1 MVSSGNRVAMPAS
14 KVTLAL
20 EISNQVRK
28 AKRRRLLQEELEAE
42 SEGDSSHQ
50 TRQEASESEEDPVY
64 VGRQFTE
71 SLANDMI
78 EKELSA
84 IVGRPRDRRARPVAS
99 SVDRTSSVATSSRDP
114 IPPADGSPAAGTGQ
128 NRRTAAAQKRK

>member
-1 MVSSGNRVAMPAS
+1 M
-14 KVTLAL
+14 L
-20 EISNQVRK
+20 ES
-28 AKRRRLLQEELEAE
+28 EAE
-42 SEGDSSHQ
+42 SEDAFSH
-50 TRQEASESEEDPVY
+50 QEASESEEDPVY

-84 IVGRPRDRRARPVAS
+84 VIGGPRGRRARPVAS

-114 IPPADGSPAAGTGQ
+114 IPPADGSPAAGTRQ
-128 NRRTAAAQKRK
+128 NRRRGTRL